1 MIGWLQRLGHRET
14 VLGFLGWSVAAAL
27 VVQTSAQVLAAWDA
41 YLQGV
46 ALFGGLVM
54 LGCGAVMAHFVR
66 RRGVGVA
73 ILFLVV
79 NTLPCAIAGVVVSAL
94 APGSGWTLITAPIL
108 IALGGAPGIVA
119 QRHTDGYQNPGS
131 ALVGAAVALAVLTV
145 EASLALGAMDARLGQ
160 GVVEVYSYL
169 AEYDCLD
176 PQHARLAGAIHS
188 LGSEHNRQRID
199 NALQSDDPMHARP
212 CKP

>member
-1 MIGWLQRLGHRET
+1 MIGVLQRVGHREN
-14 VLGFLGWSVAAAL
+14 VVGFVGWSVVAAL
-27 VVQTSAQVLAAWDA
+27 VVQTSAQMLTAWDA
-41 YLQGV
+41 YLQGI
-46 ALFGGLVM
+46 ASFAGLATI
-54 LGCGAVMAHFVR
+54 GCGAVMGHFVR
-66 RRGVGVA
+66 RRGGVGVA

-79 NTLPCAIAGVVVSAL
+79 NTLPCVIAGVVVSAF
-94 APGSGWTLITAPIL
+94 APGSGWTLVTAPIL
-108 IALGGAPGIVA
+108 LAIGGALGIIA

-131 ALVGAAVALAVLTV
+131 TWVGAAVALAVLTMGS
-145 EASLALGAMDARLGQ
+145 SLALGAMDARLGQ

-176 PQHARLAGAIHS
+176 ARHARLADAIHT

-199 NALQSDDPMHARP
+199 NALQSGARP